1 MIETRIETA
10 NAADPT
16 AVDRV
21 AAACGE
27 VAVGC
32 TDAGEL
38 VESVAES
45 ISGQINVLGELQ
57 AVMASLEADQQQLTD
72 ATEEARRLA
81 ENARARLTEGG
92 RTIATSVAEFS
103 ELGAIV
109 LRLGQ
114 QIGSFATAMQ
124 QVRRSADTIDTIART
139 TNMLALNAAIEAE
152 RAGDAGRTFA
162 VVAAEVKK
170 LALDTCAAT
179 EEIGLTMD
187 SLSREGDAFMV
198 ELQDGIARSR
208 AAEKG
213 LARVTDTVGEVTHL
227 VQQVDVQ
234 ASDIARATSLIHQSV
249 CRFGDELDGFSNA
262 AQANSALLGNILST
276 MGGLER

>member
-1 MIETRIETA
+1 M
-10 NAADPT
+10 
-16 AVDRV
+16 
-21 AAACGE
+21 
-27 VAVGC
+27 
-32 TDAGEL
+32 
-38 VESVAES
+38 
-45 ISGQINVLGELQ
+45 
-57 AVMASLEADQQQLTD
+57 
-72 ATEEARRLA
+72 
-81 ENARARLTEGG
+81 
-92 RTIATSVAEFS
+92 
-103 ELGAIV
+103 V

-114 QIGSFATAMQ
+114 QIGSFAAAMQ